1 MNSVSIMGNLTRD
14 VQLRETNGGK
24 AVASF
29 SVAVNRTYT
38 TQSGEQ
44 KELTDFVNVV
54 AWGAL
59 AEAAANQLTKGTRV
73 YVEGRYSTRSYE
85 TSSGEKRYVTEV
97 TANVIALP
105 LGTHE
110 KRSSSGGAS
119 GFARFGQPNEDIPF

>member
-59 AEAAANQLTKGTRV
+59 AEAAADQLAKGTRV

-85 TSSGEKRYVTEV
+85 TSSGDKRYVTEV

-110 KRSSSGGAS
+110 KRSSGGSS